1 MAQHRE
7 DYFVIPMLKVLFFHN
22 EPISTEEIK
31 KEIYKHCELSE
42 EDLSPYPSR
51 SKKEPRYYQIV
62 GNIISHNNPS
72 FFKYINRIKSLDT
85 NGKKGSPDLFSLNEE
100 GYKYINNIIEND
112 EEIIDGFYVIDDII
126 NNDKTISDYDLG
138 ESNKK
143 TIELY
148 NKSGEVKKPASD
160 KSLAKVVLEMTGYEC
175 QIASLLGE
183 EHELFKNKNGEPYL
197 EMHHLIPLKAS
208 KDFFPINLD
217 IAPNLVP
224 LCPSCHAKLHHGSE
238 EEKTII
244 LELLYSKRIKSLNEN
259 GIYISFNDLIKKYY
273 IWKM

>member
-31 KEIYKHCELSE
+31 KEICKHCELSE

-62 GNIISHNNPS
+62 GNIISHNNPN

-100 GYKYINNIIEND
+100 GYKYISNIIEND
-112 EEIIDGFYVIDDII
+112 EEVIDGFYVIDDII

-143 TIELY
+143 TIELF

-273 IWKM
+273 I